1 MPTLQANTGRRIKER
16 NDHRGLPAR
25 SHPNIRRARIRVNS
39 WFLVTNHSAKR
50 MWFEVGTRGT
60 SLRRT
65 PLVRPGGTDR
75 FYYVFRV
82 RGTVPFRYGGPGM
95 TTRTGVFKVV

>member
-1 MPTLQANTGRRIKER
+1 MDLETTIL
-16 NDHRGLPAR
+16 
-25 SHPNIRRARIRVNS
+25 
-39 WFLVTNHSAKR
+39 FLVTNHSAKR

-65 PLVRPGGTDR
+65 PLVKPGGTDR

-95 TTRTGVFKVV
+95 TPRTGVFKVV